1 MRVQHALADAGSS
14 ARVAEFDASARTAAD
29 AASRLG
35 VALGAIVKSLV
46 FMIDGNPVMAL
57 IAGDR
62 RCDAAALARAQ
73 GSIAPAERADADA
86 VRAATGFAIGGVAPL
101 GHAAPLPVSIDA
113 SLARFTTVYAAAGH
127 PHCVFPTSV
136 EELAR
141 LTGGTVLEGIS
152 WEIGG

>member
-1 MRVQHALADAGSS
+1 MRVQHALAVAGSS

-73 GSIAPAERADADA
+73 GSIAPAERAGADA
-86 VRAATGFAIGGVAPL
+86 VRAATGFAIGGVTPL